1 MSQTVC
7 VIGLG
12 SMGYGAA
19 QSLLRA
25 GFAVNGVDVRP
36 EVLERFGKEGGR
48 PFRTPAEGAKGADA
62 VITFVVNAEQ
72 TDAVLFGEAGA
83 ASVMKRDGVV
93 IACAT
98 VPPFYTE
105 ALGKKLAAAGIELLD
120 APVSGGAA
128 RAASGEMTVMASG
141 TAEAFARSESVLKAI
156 AIKVHRLGDTPGI
169 GSRVKV
175 IHQLLAGVHIAAA
188 SECMALGI
196 KAGIDPRGLY
206 DVITGAAGN
215 SWMFENRVPHILDG
229 DYTPRSAVDIFV
241 KDLGIVL
248 ETGKALS
255 IDLPVAATAH
265 QLFKAASAMGLGRED
280 DSAVVKVYAKQAGLN
295 LPEGK

>member
-1 MSQTVC
+1 MTQTVC

-25 GFAVNGVDVRP
+25 GFSVRGVDVRP
-36 EVLERFGKEGGR
+36 DVLDRFAKDGGI
-48 PFRTPAEGAKGADA
+48 PCQTPAEGAKDAAA
-62 VITFVVNAEQ
+62 VITFVVNAAQ
-72 TDAVLFGEAGA
+72 TEAVLFGADGA
-83 ASVMKRDGVV
+83 VPSMAPSAVV

-98 VPPFYTE
+98 VPPLFTE
-105 ALGKKLAAAGIELLD
+105 ALARKLAAAGIELLD
-120 APVSGGAA
+120 APVSGGAV

-141 TAEAFARSESVLKAI
+141 SKAAFERSEEVLKAI
-156 AIKVHRLGDTPGI
+156 ATKVHRFGDTPGT

-188 SECMALGI
+188 AECMALGI
-196 KAGIDPRGLY
+196 KAGIDPKALY

-229 DYTPRSAVDIFV
+229 DYSPHSAVDIFV

-248 ETGKALS
+248 ETGQALS
-255 IDLPVAATAH
+255 IDLPIAATAH
-265 QLFKAASAMGLGRED
+265 GLFAKASGMGLGRED
-280 DSAVVKVYAKQAGLN
+280 DSAVVKVYAKQAGLE
-295 LPEGK
+295 LPKGK

>member
-1 MSQTVC
+1 

-25 GFAVNGVDVRP
+25 GFAVHGVDVRP
-36 EVLERFGKEGGR
+36 EVLERFAKEGGK
-48 PFRTPAEGAKGADA
+48 PFTSAAEGAKGADA

-72 TDAVLFGEAGA
+72 TENVLLGADGA
-83 ASVMKRDGVV
+83 AATMKRDGVV

-98 VPPFYTE
+98 VPPLFTE
-105 ALGKKLAAAGIELLD
+105 ALGKKLASAGLELLD
-120 APVSGGAA
+120 APVSGGAS

-141 TAEAFARSESVLKAI
+141 SAQAFARSETVLKAI
-156 AIKVHRLGDTPGI
+156 AIKVHRLGDTVGI

-196 KAGIDPRGLY
+196 KAGIDPRALY
-206 DVITGAAGN
+206 EVITGAAGN

-255 IDLPVAATAH
+255 ISLPVAATAH
-265 QLFKAASAMGLGRED
+265 ELFKAASGMGLGRED
-280 DSAVVKVYAKQAGLN
+280 DSAVVKVYAKQAGIE
-295 LPEGK
+295 LPKRA

>member
-1 MSQTVC
+1 V
-7 VIGLG
+7 VGLG

-25 GFAVNGVDVRP
+25 GFAVHGVDVRP
-36 EVLERFGKEGGR
+36 EVLERFAKEGGK
-48 PFRTPAEGAKGADA
+48 PFKSPAEGAKGTDA

-72 TDAVLFGEAGA
+72 TETVLFGADGA
-83 ASVMKRDGVV
+83 AATMKRDGVV

-98 VPPFYTE
+98 VPPLFTE
-105 ALGKKLAAAGIELLD
+105 ALGKKLAAAGLELLD

-141 TAEAFARSESVLKAI
+141 SAQAFARSEKVLKAI
-156 AIKVHRLGDTPGI
+156 AIKVHRLGETAGI

-188 SECMALGI
+188 AECMALGM
-196 KAGIDPRGLY
+196 KAGIDPKALY

-248 ETGKALS
+248 ETGEALS
-255 IDLPVAATAH
+255 IALPVAATAH
-265 QLFKAASAMGLGRED
+265 GLFKAASGMGLGRED
-280 DSAVVKVYAKQAGLN
+280 DSAVVKVYAKQAGIA
-295 LPEGK
+295 LPKGK